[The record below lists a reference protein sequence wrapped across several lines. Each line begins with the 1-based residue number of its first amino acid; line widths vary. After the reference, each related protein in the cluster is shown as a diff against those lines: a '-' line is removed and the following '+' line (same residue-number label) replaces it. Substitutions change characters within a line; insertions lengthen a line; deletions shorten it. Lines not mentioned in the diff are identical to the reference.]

1 MIKEQDYKGF
11 KIFYYD
17 EKYLEFG
24 KKIIE
29 KDFKTIEILK
39 DTKRNYVSE
48 IEIKRNNFIKSFL
61 I

>member
-39 DTKRNYVSE
+39 DTTRNYVS
-48 IEIKRNNFIKSFL
+48 RN
-61 I
+61 